1 VPEELHS
8 IKLLLKIIFLY
19 RLKPDR
25 TIKTAHM
32 DYPTINNIRN
42 NGIRPVKKRG
52 QNFLIDKNI
61 AEKAVSHA
69 HILPDDIVLE
79 IGPGPGSLT
88 YFLTQTNARIFSFE
102 IDNNLF
108 NLLNNSLSNEPNAQI
123 INKDIL
129 EIDFNDYADENA
141 NTVLIGSIPY
151 SITTPILLKF
161 LENSSIFKR
170 AVFIIQ
176 KEVAERL
183 CAEPGSKDYGI
194 FSIYCS
200 TYLKSSIVQ
209 IIPSH
214 CFFPKPKIDSAT
226 IELVP
231 IKDKNWNSDNE
242 KLFRKIVRASFSNRR
257 KTLSN
262 SLKKFLHDKSIDQNL
277 FSTRSKE
284 SGIDLSR
291 RAETLSVDEFYKLTE
306 ITRDMFNK

>member
-1 VPEELHS
+1 
-8 IKLLLKIIFLY
+8 
-19 RLKPDR
+19 
-25 TIKTAHM
+25 M
-32 DYPTINNIRN
+32 DYPTINYIRDN
-42 NGIRPVKKRG
+42 RIRPIKKRG
-52 QNFLIDKNI
+52 QNFLVDKNI
-61 AEKAVSHA
+61 AEKVVSHA
-69 HILPDDIVLE
+69 HILPNDIVIE

-108 NLLNNSLSNEPNAQI
+108 NILNNSLINESNTQI

-129 EIDFNDYADENA
+129 EIDFNDYADQNG

-161 LENSSIFKR
+161 LENCSLFKR

-183 CAEPGSKDYGI
+183 CAEPGSRDYGI
-194 FSIYCS
+194 FSIYCK
-200 TYLKSSIVQ
+200 TYLKSAIVQ
-209 IIPSH
+209 TIPSH

-226 IELVP
+226 IELIP
-231 IKDKNWNSDNE
+231 IKDKDWNSDNE

-257 KTLSN
+257 KTLNN
-262 SLKKFLHDKSIDQNL
+262 SLKNFLHDKNIDQNL

-291 RAETLSVDEFYKLTE
+291 RAETLSVEEFYKLTE
-306 ITRDMFNK
+306 ISRDMSNE

>member
-1 VPEELHS
+1 VPEKQHS
-8 IKLLLKIIFLY
+8 IKLLLKNSLSH
-19 RLKPDR
+19 RLKPDW

-32 DYPTINNIRN
+32 DYPTISYIRDN
-42 NGIRPVKKRG
+42 KIRPVKKRG
-52 QNFLIDKNI
+52 QNFLVDKNI

-69 HILPDDIVLE
+69 HILPNDTVIE

-88 YFLTQTNARIFSFE
+88 YFLAQTDARIFSFE

-108 NLLNNSLSNEPNAQI
+108 EILNNSL
-123 INKDIL
+123 INKPNTHVINEDIL
-129 EIDFNDYADENA
+129 ETDFNDYADQNGNA
-141 NTVLIGSIPY
+141 VLIGSIPY

-161 LENSSIFKR
+161 LENCSMFKR

-183 CAEPGSKDYGI
+183 CAQPGSRDYGI
-194 FSIYCS
+194 FSIYCK

-231 IKDKNWNSDNE
+231 VKDKSWNSDNE
-242 KLFRKIVRASFSNRR
+242 KMFRKIVRASFSNRR

-262 SLKKFLHDKSIDQNL
+262 SLKNFLNKRGGFN
-277 FSTRSKE
+277 T
-284 SGIDLSR
+284 
-291 RAETLSVDEFYKLTE
+291 EFTHIIY
-306 ITRDMFNK
+306 

>member
-1 VPEELHS
+1 
-8 IKLLLKIIFLY
+8 
-19 RLKPDR
+19 
-25 TIKTAHM
+25 M
-32 DYPTINNIRN
+32 DYPTRNYIRD

-52 QNFLIDKNI
+52 QNFLVDKNI
-61 AEKAVSHA
+61 AEKAVSHG
-69 HILPDDIVLE
+69 HILPNDTVIE

-108 NLLNNSLSNEPNAQI
+108 NILNNSLINESNTQI

-129 EIDFNDYADENA
+129 EIDFNDYADHNG

-161 LENSSIFKR
+161 LENCSLFKR

-183 CAEPGSKDYGI
+183 CAEPGSKAYGI

-231 IKDKNWNSDNE
+231 IQYKNWNSDNE

-257 KTLSN
+257 KTLNN
-262 SLKKFLHDKSIDQNL
+262 SLKKFLHDKNIDQAL
-277 FSTRSKE
+277 FSARSNE

-291 RAETLSVDEFYKLTE
+291 RAETLSVNEFYKLTE
-306 ITRDMFNK
+306 ITREMFNK

>member
-1 VPEELHS
+1 
-8 IKLLLKIIFLY
+8 
-19 RLKPDR
+19 
-25 TIKTAHM
+25 M
-32 DYPTINNIRN
+32 DYPTLSYIRN
-42 NGIRPVKKRG
+42 KKIRPIKKKG
-52 QNFLIDKNI
+52 QNFLVDKNI
-61 AEKAVSHA
+61 AEKAVFHG
-69 HILPDDIVLE
+69 HILPDDTVIE

-88 YFLTQTNARIFSFE
+88 YFLAQTNARIFSFE

-108 NLLNNSLSNEPNAQI
+108 NILNNSLSNEPNVQV

-129 EIDFNDYADENA
+129 EIDFNDYADKNA

-161 LENSSIFKR
+161 LENCNIFKR
-170 AVFIIQ
+170 AIFIIQ

-183 CAEPGSKDYGI
+183 CAEPGSRDYGI
-194 FSIYCS
+194 FSIYCK

-226 IELVP
+226 IELIPV
-231 IKDKNWNSDNE
+231 KDKNWNSDNE

-262 SLKKFLHDKSIDQNL
+262 SLKNFLHNKNIDRNL
-277 FSTRSKE
+277 FSARSKE

-306 ITRDMFNK
+306 ITENMSNK